1 MFLSYSTLTLP
12 LGFLAYDDSQEW
24 QMMVLTHSDF
34 FCVFDQR
41 RGGLNVFIFRQLFV
55 NYPWLS
61 LSSIKLLFIQSR

>member
-55 NYPWLS
+55 NYP
-61 LSSIKLLFIQSR
+61 